1 MMSSYKE
8 AREINLVV
16 NTDLTTLQNAHQAL
30 RAFHDAGHTK
40 SYASRINVLKALK
53 ECIVRREKDIK
64 DALYNDFRKPG
75 YEAYL
80 SDIGVVTDELNHTI
94 RHLKSWMKPK
104 YVSTPLAIFP
114 GYKSRLY
121 PESKGVVAIF
131 APWNYPV
138 NLTFI
143 PLISAIAAGNTVM
156 VKPAHET
163 PNTARVIAEIIGEVF
178 PPEHVFVVTG
188 EGAVVGPAMLENLRF
203 DHIFFTGS
211 QAVGKYVMSKAAENL
226 TPVTLELGGKNPAII
241 DKNCNLPNSVNRL
254 VWGKFFN
261 AGQTCIAP
269 DYLLIHEEVFDE
281 TIRLLK
287 KRIQEQFGE
296 DPQKSPD
303 FARIINEQRCNKIIS
318 YLSQGE
324 ILHGGRHQIN
334 ECYVEPTIIRVRDY
348 SLPIIHD
355 EIFGPV
361 WPVTTWKTYDELLAL
376 IRKNRYPL
384 STYLYSNQKKTIDFI
399 LNNVEFGTGC
409 INDNMIQFAN
419 NSIPF
424 GGIQQSGNGRYHGKT
439 SFETFSNIKGV
450 VTSLSWLDHGLKYAP
465 YKKWQETIAKFFLQ

>member
-1 MMSSYKE
+1 MMSLYKE
-8 AREINLVV
+8 APAINNIL
-16 NTDLTTLQNAHQAL
+16 NTDLTTLKNAYKGL
-30 RAFHDAGHTK
+30 RSFHDDGHTK
-40 SYASRINVLKALK
+40 SYAVRIKALK
-53 ECIVRREKDIK
+53 AVKECIIRREEDIK
-64 DALYNDFRKPG
+64 NALYKDFRKPA

-80 SDIGVVTDELNHTI
+80 SDIGVVTDELNNTI
-94 RHLKSWMKPK
+94 RNLKSWMKPR
-104 YVSTPLAIFP
+104 YVPTPLAIFP

-138 NLTFI
+138 NLIFI
-143 PLISAIAAGNTVM
+143 PLISAIAAGNTAM

-163 PNTARVIAEIIGEVF
+163 PETAKIIQEIIQEVF
-178 PPEHVFVVTG
+178 PPDYVFVASG

-211 QAVGKYVMSKAAENL
+211 PTVGKYVMSKAAEHL
-226 TPVTLELGGKNPAII
+226 TPVTLELGGKNPAVI
-241 DKNCNLPNSVNRL
+241 DKNCHLSNSVNRL

-269 DYLLIHEEVFDE
+269 DYLIIHEDVFDE

-287 KRIQEQFGE
+287 KRILEQFGE
-296 DPQKSPD
+296 DPEKSADYP
-303 FARIINEQRCNKIIS
+303 RLINELKCKRIAG

-324 ILHGGRHQIN
+324 ILHGGRHQIDQ
-334 ECYVEPTIIRVRDY
+334 CYIEPTIIRVKDL
-348 SLPIIHD
+348 SLPIMHE

-361 WPVTTWKTYDELLAL
+361 WPVTTWKTYDDLLTL

-384 STYLYSNQKKTIDFI
+384 STYIYSNQKKTIDFI
-399 LNNVEFGTGC
+399 LKNVEFGTGC
-409 INDNMIQFAN
+409 VNDNMVQFAN
-419 NSIPF
+419 KSIPF
-424 GGIQQSGNGRYHGKT
+424 GGIQHSGNGRYHGKT

-450 VTSLSWLDHGLKYAP
+450 VTSFSWLDQGLKYAP
-465 YKKWQETIAKFFLQ
+465 YKKWQEIIAKFFLQ